1 MNSWIRENRTLTRIK
16 VAQIL
21 EDFLEG
27 RGGPYGWDG
36 FTQGRPLDDEEL
48 EGIRVRCAGL
58 SGEFP
63 SDDGRAYCNEMGLQV
78 IRNYIAQL
86 RTSRCDEQVQASQ
99 SETKSD
105 DSSHSEDF

>member
-1 MNSWIRENRTLTRIK
+1 MTSWISKHRTLTRVQ

-27 RGGPYGWDG
+27 RGNPYGWDG
-36 FTQGRPLDDEEL
+36 FTQGRPLEDQEL

-63 SDDGRAYCNEMGLQV
+63 SESRKAYCNEKGLQV

-86 RTSRCDEQVQASQ
+86 RTSPGDEPVQASQ
-99 SETKSD
+99 STP
-105 DSSHSEDF
+105 